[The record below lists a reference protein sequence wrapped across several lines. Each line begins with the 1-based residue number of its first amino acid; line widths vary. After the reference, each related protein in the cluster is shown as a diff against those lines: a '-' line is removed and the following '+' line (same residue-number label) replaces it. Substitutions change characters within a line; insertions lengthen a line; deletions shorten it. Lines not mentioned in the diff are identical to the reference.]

1 MLAKYSAYLALVIVV
16 IVESSSALVYLMI
29 NTLMTFRLA
38 LSVSMILRVY
48 IMHSRSLR
56 VLGTLLGLSFAG
68 IIVACVCLNSGIATQ
83 KKCILSSLVVVYHE
97 RCRIGSTIS
106 GTICSLYIWVL
117 SVSSKVSLF
126 LTNDQSRLPR
136 SQRVNLQR
144 IACVSTQHLP
154 CYPPF

>member
-83 KKCILSSLVVVYHE
+83 KKMYLIFFGSGLSREVPNRINHQRYHLFAVHM
-97 RCRIGSTIS
+97 GF
-106 GTICSLYIWVL
+106 ICLIKS
-117 SVSSKVSLF
+117 
-126 LTNDQSRLPR
+126 QSFP
-136 SQRVNLQR
+136 
-144 IACVSTQHLP
+144 H
-154 CYPPF
+154 